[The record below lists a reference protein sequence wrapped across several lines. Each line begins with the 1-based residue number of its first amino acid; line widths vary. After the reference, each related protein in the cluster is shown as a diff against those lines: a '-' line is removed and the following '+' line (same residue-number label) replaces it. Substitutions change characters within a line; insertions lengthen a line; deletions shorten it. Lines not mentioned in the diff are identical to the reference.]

1 MVFPLIVDGS
11 NARPERA
18 TSLVGTPKSG
28 TYVWKEDS
36 VLIPDTTTVSSGTIS
51 SAEDTDAGSYGVEI
65 SGANKD
71 LTALNSVV
79 LTVAQGIPV
88 TTGTS
93 VSLLSALLALSGLSL
108 SRKP

>member
-1 MVFPLIVDGS
+1 MVLTPNIDRS
-11 NARPERA
+11 NAETKRA
-18 TSLVGTPKSG
+18 ISLIGTPNGG
-28 TYVWKEDS
+28 TYLWKEDS
-36 VLIPDTTTVSSGTIS
+36 LFIPDATFSSCTIS
-51 SAEDTDAGSYGVEI
+51 SVEDTGAGSRGTEI
-65 SGANKD
+65 FRANKD

-93 VSLLSALLALSGLSL
+93 VSPLNALLALSGLSL

>member
-1 MVFPLIVDGS
+1 MVFPLNIDRS
-11 NARPERA
+11 NARTERA
-18 TSLVGTPKSG
+18 TSLVGTPDSG

-36 VLIPDTTTVSSGTIS
+36 VFIPDTTVSSCTIS
-51 SAEDTDAGSYGVEI
+51 SAKDTDAGSYGVEI
-65 SGANKD
+65 SGANKN

>member
-1 MVFPLIVDGS
+1 MVSTMNIDRS

-18 TSLVGTPKSG
+18 TSLIGTPNSG
-28 TYVWKEDS
+28 TRVWKYDS
-36 VLIPDTTTVSSGTIS
+36 LFIPDSTFSSCTIS
-51 SAEDTDAGSYGVEI
+51 STEDTDAGSHGAGI

-71 LTALNSVV
+71 FTALNSVV

-93 VSLLSALLALSGLSL
+93 VSPLNALLALSGLSL
-108 SRKP
+108 SRKS